1 MSYSFVPLTFS
12 YYLQY
17 ANKIYSAMNI
27 FYAIISQ
34 NITAST

>member
-17 ANKIYSAMNI
+17 ANKIYSAMNV

-34 NITAST
+34 NISTNT